1 MQLDISFSLPGPVDR
16 GDVHALIAH
25 IFAPDTGFAVKS
37 LIYEYVDF
45 YSVQNEIPLSTTVD
59 VIAWHD

>member
-16 GDVHALIAH
+16 DEVKALIAPV
-25 IFAPDTGFAVKS
+25 FAPGTGFTVKS

-45 YSVQNEIPLSTTVD
+45 YSVQNEVPLSTTVD
-59 VIAWHD
+59 VIAWRD